1 MKNIITILAIALF
14 ATTAQAQST
23 TFTLPVKGTVA
34 GQADGFVPMVALY
47 DFDQDAIV
55 APILGEQWVSEDV
68 TFTIAPTD
76 AAFAAFAAGI
86 AQPQYLLS
94 TGHTIQGIQKSAAA
108 QLNACFDADL
118 QTQAIRA
125 IHVQYSDVRLTTQAD
140 HTAFSYTLTITL
152 DLADDTT
159 AMSK

>member
-1 MKNIITILAIALF
+1 MKKLITILVIALF

-23 TFTLPVKGTVA
+23 TFTLPVKGSVA
-34 GQADGFVPMVALY
+34 GQVDGFAPMVALY

-68 TFTIAPTD
+68 TFTIAPTE
-76 AAFAAFAAGI
+76 AAFATFADAI

-94 TGHTIQGIQKSAAA
+94 TGHTMQGIQKSAAA

-118 QTQAIRA
+118 QTQAVTMVHI
-125 IHVQYSDVRLTTQAD
+125 VYSDVHFEQQGND
-140 HTAFSYTLTITL
+140 TAFSYTLTITL